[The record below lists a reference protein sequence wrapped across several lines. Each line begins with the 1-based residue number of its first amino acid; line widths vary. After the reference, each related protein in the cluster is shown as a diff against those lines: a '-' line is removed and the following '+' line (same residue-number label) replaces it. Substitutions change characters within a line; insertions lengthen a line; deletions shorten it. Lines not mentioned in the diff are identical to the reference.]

1 MKMNKALVDRF
12 GEEWADLLKELL
24 ESNYFAQLGKE
35 VSVGRFSSRKIFP
48 SKDNIFRVFKLCP
61 PSKVKVIVLGRGVYD
76 DGTSNG
82 VPFSS
87 TFMGMNETTKS
98 FLKEIE
104 NDIYN
109 GFILDQDPDLTR
121 LAEQGVLFLG
131 TSLTVEKGKIE
142 HSEKVWRKFIQYVLQ
157 KLSDTY
163 PALVY
168 IIRDEIGMAV
178 LPEIDRESNY
188 VIHTSNV
195 LKDTTFS
202 RTNEILVEIAR
213 ALGMNPEEYKIKW

>member
-1 MKMNKALVDRF
+1 MSKLIKHF
-12 GEEWADLLKELL
+12 GEEWYNLLQPML
-24 ESNYFAQLGKE
+24 ESDYFKRVGKE
-35 VSVGRFSSRKIFP
+35 VSVGRFSTRNIFP
-48 SKDNIFRVFKLCP
+48 SKDKIFRAFKLCP
-61 PSKVKVIVLGRGVYD
+61 PAKVKVIVLGRGVYD

-87 TFMGMNETTKS
+87 TFIGMNNTTKT
-98 FLKEIE
+98 FLQEIE
-104 NDIYN
+104 EDIYN

-142 HSEKVWRKFIQYVLQ
+142 HSEKVWRKFVQYVLQ

-168 IIRDEIGMAV
+168 IIRDEIAMAT
-178 LPEIDRESNY
+178 LPNIDTESNY
-188 VIHTSNV
+188 VIHTNNV
-195 LKDTTFS
+195 LKNTTFS

-213 ALGMNPEEYKIKW
+213 ALGMNPEEYKIAW